1 MLPVCPSSPTVEVSG
16 LNPVK
21 SGFESQEGYMKKKKI
36 DWDLWIP
43 IACFIG
49 IGITLLCCFIGAAL
63 A

>member
-1 MLPVCPSSPTVEVSG
+1 
-16 LNPVK
+16 
-21 SGFESQEGYMKKKKI
+21 MKKKKI